1 MWQLDYPWVLTL
13 LPLAW
18 AAYRYL
24 PDYAEPRAAVRVP
37 FFQEIAAA
45 LGQTPGKPGVRR
57 GGPQL
62 ALNATVWALLVLA
75 AARPVWLEPPLEHVQ
90 PVRDILLAVD
100 ISQSMETADFAGLD
114 GVRNSRISQVKRV
127 VGGFIDRRRDDRI
140 GLLVFGSAAY
150 PQAPLTLDHASLH
163 LLLDQLQA
171 GMAGPN
177 TAIGDALGLAIREF
191 AGNPEKDQVL
201 ILLTDGNDTA
211 STVTPEDAGA
221 MAARKHIVVHTIGIG
236 DPGAQGEAKV
246 DFAMLQRLAAATGGQ
261 FFRAQD
267 SAALEQV
274 YQTLDRITPHEVERQ
289 RHQRK
294 RDLFW
299 IALGAALLLMAA
311 VHLAGALAGLLPR
324 GKRGAAAAQKEA
336 PWKPT

>member
-18 AAYRYL
+18 AVYRYL
-24 PDYAEPRAAVRVP
+24 PDYVEPRAAVRVP
-37 FFQEIAAA
+37 FFEAIAAA
-45 LGQTPGKPGVRR
+45 LGQVPGKPGVRR
-57 GGPQL
+57 GRLQL
-62 ALNATVWALLVLA
+62 ALNVTVWVLLVLA

-90 PVRDILLAVD
+90 PVRDMLLAVD
-100 ISQSMETADFAGLD
+100 ISQSMETADFADAD
-114 GVRNSRISQVKRV
+114 GSRNSRIGEVKRV
-127 VGGFIDRRRDDRI
+127 VGGFIDQRKDDRI

-163 LLLDQLQA
+163 MLLDQLQA

-177 TAIGDALGLAIREF
+177 TAIGDAIGLAIRQF

-211 STVTPEDAGA
+211 STVTPDDAAA
-221 MAARKHIVVHTIGIG
+221 MAAGKHIVVHTVGIG
-236 DPGAQGEAKV
+236 DPAAQGEAKV
-246 DFAMLQRLAAATGGQ
+246 DFAMLQRLAAVTGGR

-267 SAALEQV
+267 GAALEQV
-274 YQTLDRITPHEVERQ
+274 YQTLDRITPHEVARQ
-289 RHQRK
+289 RHQPK

-311 VHLAGALAGLLPR
+311 VHLGGALVGLAPR
-324 GKRGAAAAQKEA
+324 GRRA
-336 PWKPT
+336 PAVVREDAPCKPT